1 MTDEKFIIDFNDQI
15 KGAEDRLVRY
25 NEELMAAPIA
35 EVSKVD
41 IKGVEEARDVLAD
54 AWLVY
59 KGRQWTGDNS

>member
-25 NEELMAAPIA
+25 NEELMAAPIG
-35 EVSKVD
+35 KVIHVD
-41 IKGVEEARDVLAD
+41 TRGVEEARDVLAD

-59 KGRQWTGDNS
+59 KGRQWTDENS